1 MNKPKLIEVVAGVL
15 YNHDGAYLLSSRP
28 EGKPYAG
35 YWEFAGGKVEAGE
48 TRLAALQREFTEELG
63 IEITS
68 ASPWLTRIHHYEHA
82 NVHLH
87 FFRIAANQWHGQLIA
102 RENQSWHWQ
111 YPHTDTVTPMLPAN
125 APILTALS
133 IPTTLTG
140 TLSSGFKSPDMQQP
154 FSIFP
159 YQPNI
164 SANNIVYAP
173 VNQLASIIQ
182 QHPVHHIWA
191 ICHHVDQWAQA
202 QTAAAVIWPLY
213 NQQDQQQLLSLLHQ
227 NDINLPVFALYTQ
240 NYTDQID
247 WMSLGAHGVIYEQ

>member
-111 YPHTDTVTPMLPAN
+111 YPHTDTVTPILPAN

-154 FSIFP
+154 FPIFP

-164 SANNIVYAP
+164 SANTIVYAP
-173 VNQLASIIQ
+173 VNQLTSIIQ
-182 QHPVHHIWA
+182 QHPVQHIWA

-202 QTAAAVIWPLY
+202 QTVAAVIWPLY

-227 NDINLPVFALYTQ
+227 SDINVPVLALYTQ